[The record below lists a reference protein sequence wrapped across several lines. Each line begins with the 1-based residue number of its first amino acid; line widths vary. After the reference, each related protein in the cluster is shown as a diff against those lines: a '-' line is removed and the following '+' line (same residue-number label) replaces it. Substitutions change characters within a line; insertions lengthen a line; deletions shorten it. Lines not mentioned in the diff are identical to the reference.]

1 MKQRQRALGGMLA
14 VVACG
19 LTGACGGGSAGPPA
33 DAATGAGGAAGH
45 PAATGGRLGADAA
58 AGSGEG
64 GAPGDGGAP
73 DGSREPDGGSLTD
86 CPLGPG
92 GESTDLRCSGLYEN
106 WATKAIAS
114 GVRQYDPGLH
124 LWSDGAGKTRWIY
137 LPPGT
142 QIDSSNMDEWTFPNG
157 TKVWKEF
164 ALDGAP
170 VETRLLW
177 KRPNATWYL
186 TTYRWS
192 ADGATAPELTD
203 GETNVGGSTYEI
215 PAQGACSSCHSGR
228 WDMVLGFDAIALSTS
243 AASGVTMATLKAQN
257 LLTAPP
263 TSPLTI
269 PGDAKAA
276 AALGYLH
283 VNCGSPCHNSDGGQA
298 GSTGLLMRLDAAAL
312 ATVADTDTWNT
323 AMGVNASFSVP
334 GVKNPKVLAPC
345 DPASSAAYY
354 RMSVRDGV
362 DGIDTGQQM
371 PPIITHQ
378 PDPDGLAA
386 IAAWLN
392 EQPQCTQA
400 AAAP

>member
-1 MKQRQRALGGMLA
+1 VKHRRIAFGGMVA
-14 VVACG
+14 VVAWG
-19 LTGACGGGSAGPPA
+19 LSGACGGGDGSPR
-33 DAATGAGGAAGH
+33 DAAAGTGGAAGH
-45 PAATGGRLGADAA
+45 PAGDAGHAGADAA
-58 AGSGEG
+58 AGSGPG
-64 GAPGDGGAP
+64 GGPADGGAP
-73 DGSREPDGGSLTD
+73 DGQAEPDGGSVTD

-92 GESTDLRCSGLYEN
+92 GEPTDLRCTGLYAD
-106 WATKAIAS
+106 WATKAIAT

-124 LWSDGAGKTRWIY
+124 LWSDGASKTRWIY

-142 QIDSSNMDEWTFPNG
+142 QIDSSNMDQWTFANG

-164 ALDGAP
+164 DLGGAR

-177 KRPNATWYL
+177 KRANGTWYL

-192 ADGATAPELTD
+192 ADGTTAPELTE
-203 GETNVGGSTYEI
+203 GEMNVGGGTYQI
-215 PAQGACSSCHSGR
+215 PAQSDCSSCHAGR
-228 WDMVLGFDAIALSTS
+228 WDMVLGFDAIGLSTT
-243 AASGVTMATLKAQN
+243 AASGVTMATLKAEN

-283 VNCGSPCHNSDGGQA
+283 VNCGSPCHNSDGPEA
-298 GSTGLLMRLDAAAL
+298 GSSTGLLMRLNAAELGA
-312 ATVADTDTWNT
+312 VADTDTWNT
-323 AMGVNASFSVP
+323 AMGVSASFAIP
-334 GVKNPKVLAPC
+334 GVKNPEVLAPC
-345 DPASSAAYY
+345 DPTSSAAYY

-362 DGIDTGQQM
+362 DGIGTQQQM

-392 EQPQCTQA
+392 DQPQCAQA
-400 AAAP
+400 AAP